1 MQKNIDFKVK
11 RVYNINNRKE
21 NEANILKKYLYE
33 MHLHTK
39 DTSNCANVKASVA
52 VEEYIKAGYD
62 GIVVTDHL
70 SPSTYMKYGRE
81 LLPWKKKVDFFLRGY
96 KSAKKAANG
105 RIPVLLGMEL
115 RYRTSEGDN
124 DYLVYGITEDFLYNT
139 PELLNLNSK
148 KFYELTQKNGFLV
161 FQAHPF
167 RVGMKVTN
175 PKFLDGIEI
184 FNGNPRHNSSNDIA
198 EMWAKKYGLMVT
210 SGSDYHE
217 IEDLGTG
224 GIYFNKDIKDNK
236 TLVEELLKKDYELKK
251 P

>member
-1 MQKNIDFKVK
+1 
-11 RVYNINNRKE
+11 
-21 NEANILKKYLYE
+21 
-33 MHLHTK
+33 MHFHTK
-39 DTSNCANVKASVA
+39 NTSNCANVKAKDA

-96 KSAKKAANG
+96 KEALKTADG

-115 RYRTSEGDN
+115 RFRTSEGDN
-124 DYLVYGITEDFLYNT
+124 DYLVYGINEEFLYNT

-148 KFYELTQKNGFLV
+148 KFYELCQKNGFLV

-167 RVGMKVTN
+167 RVGMKVTS
-175 PKFLDGIEI
+175 PKYLDGIEI

-198 EMWAKKYGLMVT
+198 EMWAKKYDLMVT

-217 IEDLGTG
+217 YEDLGTG
-224 GIYFNKDIKDNK
+224 GIWFNKEIKDNK
-236 TLVEELLKKDYELKK
+236 TLIEELNKRDYEIKSK
-251 P
+251 